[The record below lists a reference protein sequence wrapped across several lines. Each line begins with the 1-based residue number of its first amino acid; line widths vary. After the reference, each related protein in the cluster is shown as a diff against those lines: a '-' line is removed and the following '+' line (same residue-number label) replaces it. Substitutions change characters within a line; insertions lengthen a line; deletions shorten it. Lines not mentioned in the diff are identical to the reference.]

1 MRKDQ
6 AGIWNEPQEY
16 GPEIRSLDAIVI
28 NAHEEM
34 EWYQRVIMRKDH
46 RKTIAHQAR
55 TSQQGHGSDSL
66 KGISLIPQQ

>member
-34 EWYQRVIMRKDH
+34 EWYQRVISSENYS
-46 RKTIAHQAR
+46 
-55 TSQQGHGSDSL
+55 TSGQDKSAGSWVRQSKGNQLDSTTVA
-66 KGISLIPQQ
+66 